1 MNKCNSELGDSRE
14 TKANL
19 KNNKDG
25 QTDRQL
31 FEFAKQKAEILKC
44 RNVRNI

>member
-25 QTDRQL
+25 QTDNCLNLQN
-31 FEFAKQKAEILKC
+31 KKAEILKC